1 MFVDYTAVVDN
12 TVHIAVVRFARIVR
26 IVRSSTDFDKR
37 GQLVDIQ
44 RWAAFHPWR
53 EASRSEKSISKRG
66 EGRRSVGV
74 EETRSISM
82 LKLEQLQQ
90 PQPQTEPKPHQQQQ

>member
-1 MFVDYTAVVDN
+1 MFVDYMAVVDS

-37 GQLVDIQ
+37 GQLVDIR

-53 EASRSEKSISKRG
+53 EASRSEKG
-66 EGRRSVGV
+66 ERERHGG
-74 EETRSISM
+74 
-82 LKLEQLQQ
+82 
-90 PQPQTEPKPHQQQQ
+90 